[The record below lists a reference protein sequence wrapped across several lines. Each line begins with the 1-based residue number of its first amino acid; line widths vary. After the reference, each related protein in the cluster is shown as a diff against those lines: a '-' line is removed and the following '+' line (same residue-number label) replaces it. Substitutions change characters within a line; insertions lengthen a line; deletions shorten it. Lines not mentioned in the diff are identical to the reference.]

1 MYLIY
6 GAPMN
11 DTPVILQSLHEIE
24 TTMRNLINTAVILVG
39 ETALNKRLEERLT
52 TNWSK
57 NRSE

>member
-1 MYLIY
+1 
-6 GAPMN
+6 MN